1 MVVRLRLQ
9 RFGRHDR
16 PFYRIVAA
24 DSRAKRDGRFI
35 ERLGSYDP
43 IASKDGVKEVR
54 LHSDRLKYW
63 LAVGAQPS
71 DRVAW
76 LMSKYNLL
84 PAAPIRPST
93 LQHLPRKERKEVME
107 AKEKLVVAAR
117 AKTAA
122 HKEARAA
129 AGAGGGGKTFHT
141 DARREGE
148 KEGGVVGMLMGGAVM
163 ARVRATLVLPW
174 AGGKRT

>member
-1 MVVRLRLQ
+1 
-9 RFGRHDR
+9 
-16 PFYRIVAA
+16 
-24 DSRAKRDGRFI
+24 
-35 ERLGSYDP
+35 
-43 IASKDGVKEVR
+43 
-54 LHSDRLKYW
+54 
-63 LAVGAQPS
+63 
-71 DRVAW
+71 
-76 LMSKYNLL
+76 
-84 PAAPIRPST
+84 
-93 LQHLPRKERKEVME
+93 ME

-163 ARVRATLVLPW
+163 ARVRATLVLLW

>member
-1 MVVRLRLQ
+1 
-9 RFGRHDR
+9 
-16 PFYRIVAA
+16 
-24 DSRAKRDGRFI
+24 
-35 ERLGSYDP
+35 
-43 IASKDGVKEVR
+43 

-84 PAAPIRPST
+84 PAAPVRPST

-117 AKTAA
+117 AQTAA
-122 HKEARAA
+122 DKEARAA
-129 AGAGGGGKTFHT
+129 AGGGAVGGVKKFHT
-141 DARREGE
+141 DARREGGR
-148 KEGGVVGMLMGGAVM
+148 EGGVVGLLLGGAVM
-163 ARVRATLVLPW
+163 ARVRETLRLPW
-174 AGGKRT
+174 AGGKRA

>member
-1 MVVRLRLQ
+1 M
-9 RFGRHDR
+9 
-16 PFYRIVAA
+16 AA